1 MYIEKTSIISKDSEI
16 GKNTKVWHLSQI
28 REYAKIGEDCIIG
41 KNCYIDHHVKI
52 GNNSKIQN
60 NSSIYYMTT
69 IEDGV
74 FIGPHVII
82 TNDKNP
88 RAIDAKGN
96 LKTDKD
102 WKAEKSIIKEGASIG
117 AGSIILPGLKIGKF
131 AMVGAGSIVTKDV
144 PDYGLVYGNPAK
156 LVSYVCK
163 CGSKI
168 TKIEEK
174 GSKLLLYCS
183 KCKEKI
189 ITKKISIK

>member
-1 MYIEKTSIISKDSEI
+1 MGIYNTLIVSKDARI
-16 GKNTKVWHLSQI
+16 GKNTKIWYFTQI
-28 REYAKIGEDCIIG
+28 REHAKIGNNCIIG

-52 GNNSKIQN
+52 GNNVKIQN
-60 NSSIYYMTT
+60 NCSIYYMTI

-88 RAIDAKGN
+88 RAIDTKGK
-96 LKTDKD
+96 LKTGKD
-102 WKAEKSIIKEGASIG
+102 WKAEKNIIKYGASIG

-156 LVSYVCK
+156 LVGYACK
-163 CGSKI
+163 CGTKI
-168 TKIEEK
+168 TKIEER

-189 ITKKISIK
+189 ITKK

>member
-1 MYIEKTSIISKDSEI
+1 
-16 GKNTKVWHLSQI
+16 
-28 REYAKIGEDCIIG
+28 
-41 KNCYIDHHVKI
+41 
-52 GNNSKIQN
+52 
-60 NSSIYYMTT
+60 MTT

-88 RAIDAKGN
+88 RAIGTKGK

-102 WKAEKSIIKEGASIG
+102 WKAEKNVIKEGASIG

-131 AMVGAGSIVTKDV
+131 AMIGAGSIVTKDV

-156 LVSYVCK
+156 LVGYACK

-168 TKIEEK
+168 TKIEES

-189 ITKKISIK
+189 ITKK

>member
-1 MYIEKTSIISKDSEI
+1 MASKIHSTADVSKNARIGMNTS
-16 GKNTKVWHLSQI
+16 VWNNAQV
-28 REYAKIGEDCIIG
+28 RENAKIGSNCILG
-41 KNCYIDHHVKI
+41 KNVYIDHGVEI
-52 GNNSKIQN
+52 GNNVKVQN

-69 IEDGV
+69 IEDGI

-82 TNDKNP
+82 TNDKTP

-102 WKAEKSIIKEGASIG
+102 WEAEKNIIKEGASIG

-131 AMVGAGSIVTKDV
+131 AMVGAGSVVTKDV

-156 LVSYVCK
+156 LAGYACK

-168 TKIEEK
+168 TKIEER
-174 GSKLLLYCS
+174 GSKLSLYCS

-189 ITKKISIK
+189 TTKKQL